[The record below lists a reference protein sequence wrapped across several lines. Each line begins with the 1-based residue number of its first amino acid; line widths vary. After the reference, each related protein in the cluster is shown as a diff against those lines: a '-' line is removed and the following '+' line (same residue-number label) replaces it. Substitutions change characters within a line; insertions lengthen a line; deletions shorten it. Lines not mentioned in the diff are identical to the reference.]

1 MCGAGGAGGAGPS
14 SALWIG
20 NGGGCGGDSCGGRGG
35 DGRGANGS
43 QAFPRFTG
51 GGRARGPLVPFVQP
65 RYFAQAIEQFNGQPW
80 TQVTCVSRIQIR
92 REVNAAAG
100 LSPVVV
106 LMRASGG
113 SRYFSMASRIN
124 CRYGSAPGGG
134 INLITF

>member
-20 NGGGCGGDSCGGRGG
+20 NGGGCDGCGGRGG

-65 RYFAQAIEQFNGQPW
+65 RYFAQAIEQFHGQPR
-80 TQVTCVSRIQIR
+80 TQVTCVSRITKRPHSDTQR
-92 REVNAAAG
+92 GKR
-100 LSPVVV
+100 
-106 LMRASGG
+106 
-113 SRYFSMASRIN
+113 
-124 CRYGSAPGGG
+124 GGG
-134 INLITF
+134 VVPSGYSDAGIRWISIFLDGVAN